1 MKRSNISFL
10 ILHFTLVFS
19 TILVNGQS
27 LYNNAN
33 QLWKPMHD
41 DVYLQEVSIKIQTE
55 KPVLSI
61 VQQSGSC
68 LVVIDGNIHTLKDDQ
83 LIILKNSPVNVNRLI
98 SLDRSIWA
106 LADDGIYKFKN
117 NSWQKIDDKLIVDIC
132 MHNEILHAATRED
145 IFKYENGK
153 FINIKPKGG
162 YNSSDITMLMED
174 GTQLHADPV
183 RIGPINRIQSF
194 SGTLYILHPGKI
206 VSLDGSIVNTDHIDW
221 GLLPSKVTRD
231 MLSNG
236 SKLFVSTDRG
246 LGVLRGASLF
256 ALKGKD
262 GLPYENTTCLEQGEN
277 NDVWIGTT
285 KGAIRMLENDW
296 HYFAA
301 DHWLPGDNVN
311 SIAAGKNIVY
321 VATDKGIGIIK
332 YVPYTLRKKV
342 DYYERHMEEWGHKRM
357 GFIHTLHKKDGSWIR
372 EISDN
377 DGGHTAPFLAAMSF
391 KYAVT
396 GDEKARQEAVE
407 SFKAMLWLERITP
420 IDGYVARAIWSES
433 GDQDEL
439 SKHGSG
445 GLPAKWH
452 KASKDDFYWKGDTSS
467 DEIIAHFFAVSIFYE
482 LVAKG
487 KEKEMAKEHLVK
499 IAAYILENGFVLIGM
514 DGKPTRWG
522 RWNPEYLL
530 RPYGY
535 SDRGVNGLEA
545 LTFMRTAFALSGDK
559 KFEEGYQ
566 QLVKWGYR
574 TNTIRQKNV
583 FPPAD
588 IAPWDDNLAFRS
600 YYTLLRYTDNPEDK
614 SVYLRSLSRTWE
626 VKRIERVPMYNYTY
640 GAITG
645 NDCEQIQSLNHM
657 REWQLDCIGY
667 NYTNSYRADLA
678 TPDGYRAYEIGS
690 KAMSPREIAVTRNS
704 RYVMVLDGGQGG
716 NRVTEPNSFILDY
729 WMGRY
734 HGLIEAPT
742 SKDADLI
749 SIQSRPG
756 QHFGAKPYEG
766 PKRPKLY

>member
-1 MKRSNISFL
+1 MFSS
-10 ILHFTLVFS
+10 TL
-19 TILVNGQS
+19 LYGQK
-27 LYNNAN
+27 LYDNPNH
-33 QLWKPMHD
+33 LWKPMQD
-41 DVYLQEVSIKIQTE
+41 DVYMQEVSIKIQTE
-55 KPVLSI
+55 KPVQSI
-61 VQQSGSC
+61 VKQAESC
-68 LVVIDGNIHTLKDDQ
+68 LAVIDGNIYALKDDQ
-83 LIILKNSPVNVNRLI
+83 LIILKNAPVNVNRLI
-98 SLDRSIWA
+98 SLENSIWA
-106 LADDGIYKFKN
+106 LADDGIFKFKN
-117 NSWQKIDDKLIVDIC
+117 DSWQKVDDKLVVDIC
-132 MHNEILHAATRED
+132 MHNEILHAATREN
-145 IFKYENGK
+145 IFKFENGK
-153 FINIKPKGG
+153 FISIKPKGG
-162 YNSSDITMLMED
+162 YNSSDITMLKED

-183 RIGPINRIQSF
+183 RIGPIYRIQSF
-194 SGTLYILHPGKI
+194 SGTLYILRPGKI
-206 VSLDGSIVNTDHIDW
+206 VALDGSIVNTDHIDW

-256 ALKGKD
+256 VLKGKD

-321 VATDKGIGIIK
+321 VATDKGVGIIK

-407 SFKAMLWLERITP
+407 SFKAMLWLEQITP
-420 IDGYVARAIWSES
+420 IEGYVARAIWSES

-452 KASKDDFYWKGDTSS
+452 KASKGDFYWKGDTSS

-545 LTFMRTAFALSGDK
+545 LTFMRTAYALSGDK

-678 TPDGYRAYEIGS
+678 TSNGYRAYEIGL

-716 NRVTEPNSFILDY
+716 NRETEPNSFILDY
-729 WMGRY
+729 WMGRF

-742 SKDADLI
+742 SKVANLI
-749 SIQSRPG
+749 SVQSRPG
-756 QHFGAKPYEG
+756 QHFGAEPYEG